1 MDTARDSWLEAV
13 LDVVVHSQVAFNQ
26 VSEILND
33 FSTVLV
39 QKSLELGDIFK
50 LIEMLLELSIEVLED
65 AKILVQDLNQL
76 IGLHLI

>member
-1 MDTARDSWLEAV
+1 MDTARDSRLEAV

-76 IGLHLI
+76 IGFHLI

>member
-76 IGLHLI
+76 IGFHLI

>member
-39 QKSLELGDIFK
+39 QKSLELGDVFK

>member
-13 LDVVVHSQVAFNQ
+13 LDVVVHSKVAFNK

-39 QKSLELGDIFK
+39 QKSLELGDVFK

>member
-39 QKSLELGDIFK
+39 QKSLELRDVFK

>member
-13 LDVVVHSQVAFNQ
+13 LDVVVHSKVAFNK